1 MPLSSTNVKADPE
14 KIRLAKMKGINLSR
28 LFRDALDSSLKVTG
42 DDREMLESQLT
53 EIRKQI
59 EILSLEEKLI
69 LDQLKTMES
78 EDEVNKYREAKF
90 NQWKKN
96 IAYQVT
102 HNTNDWTVTKNLF
115 KFSDIPECRNWIIK
129 RLKAENMI

>member
-14 KIRLAKMKGINLSR
+14 KILLAKMKGINLSK
-28 LFRDALDSSLKVTG
+28 LFRDALDTSLRVTG
-42 DDREMLESQLT
+42 DDKEMLESQLT

-59 EILSLEEKLI
+59 EILSLEEKLV

-78 EDEVNKYREAKF
+78 EDEVNNYREAKF

-102 HNTNDWTVTKNLF
+102 HNTNDWTVTKDLF
-115 KFSDIPECRNWIIK
+115 RFSGITECRNWIIG
-129 RLKAENMI
+129 RLKSENLI